1 MDEGVDIRARLQGG
15 REVEQQAKGIAG
27 AFGKLGQQLGH
38 SETEARRAG
47 RSYAF
52 ATERLHIMG
61 HAAVGVRERTLG
73 LGAAALGVS
82 AGMFGLEHV
91 IERSVEAWG
100 EQRRTIAQTEAVLHS
115 THGQANITAEGI
127 TRLSESISRQTGLEG
142 DQIAKAE
149 NMMLTFRDVRN
160 EAGKNNDVFS
170 QSIEAA
176 VNMSAAFTSAGKAM
190 SISDASLQLGKALND
205 PARGMTRLQRIGVV
219 FTQGQIDQAKALQAS
234 GDRLGAQRIILR
246 ELTKEFGGS
255 AAAVATPG
263 MKLQAT
269 VKQLEETFGRG
280 LQPAI
285 DQVDTSLIH
294 LADKAEPRLKH
305 FSDDL
310 TKTWARKDLDLG
322 QKLTMSGHDAKRD
335 LGPFVHSLEQG
346 LKDAH
351 LDDKL
356 ENAVEWAA
364 PKIADGAAHAA
375 PKAAAAFVHAWLGA
389 DVWGKLLTAAWLAK
403 RVGAFGVVGDLA
415 ANRFRR
421 RFVATTAAHE
431 AEYVAL
437 GTSIGGW
444 IGPAAGA
451 AVVAYVA
458 LKLQERFGEGVA
470 DILGAPTEGAAAAD
484 ADPSVRKVRKAVR
497 DPSTQR
503 QVRAFNLHHPGLLN
517 SMGVGWDT
525 KEIAKLMRLGYPGL
539 VPGTPG
545 VPDDYVPGKPYHL
558 HVHIDGKQVAHRV
571 VKHADDAAA
580 RRRG

>member
-364 PKIADGAAHAA
+364 PKIADGAAH
-375 PKAAAAFVHAWLGA
+375 
-389 DVWGKLLTAAWLAK
+389 
-403 RVGAFGVVGDLA
+403 GAFGVVGDLA